1 VIGTKNRIFILRINL
16 GDSLNF
22 FWIFFFGFGYYRCG
36 GRYRLL
42 LQFFKV
48 SLGIINFKYQIVDLS
63 L

>member
-1 VIGTKNRIFILRINL
+1 MLRINL

-22 FWIFFFGFGYYRCG
+22 FWIFFFGFGYYRCSG
-36 GRYRLL
+36 KYRLL

-48 SLGIINFKYQIVDLS
+48 SLGIISFKYQIVDLS